1 MFKLKY
7 LLIFPILLILMGCS
21 GDDESAPELL
31 VTISASNE
39 EPEYNETFTI
49 SWESNASQCYAQST
63 TGSWLGD
70 VGTSGSR
77 DFLAKREGLA
87 NFGIQC
93 RTSINFAGATV
104 EVDVQK
110 DFIDYFDFNNAISFN
125 AGSLTF
131 NSDSK
136 VKVLDNSISDFN
148 LDFRLDLAVLIEDE
162 GSNNVGDSQYYIL
175 IFYGQDPST
184 ISEDNPYSFV
194 EINGDNCVAD
204 MLVRGDYNAD
214 NAPDLMTVS
223 SSPEESLGKRGIC
236 FFISSPDGLTLQDE
250 EYLVND
256 TALDLTNV
264 NVGSHVIYDLTVD
277 GIVDV
282 LLMGNGGTTDLPF
295 YVVSGDSGPTIQLT
309 NSIDILNPYN
319 RAQGCSEGFSFL
331 CDWITNDYQFRSSTL
346 ISADADGVL
355 DLIHSVSS
363 NNEGKYIL
371 YNTRSESIYFDFSQ
385 PVVDYVNRSISAPDG
400 YAMLIEPFDGNLDG
414 YPDLFSIERSDLTKT
429 YKFNIYEKVV
439 PDEGDDI
446 DISSTNNGDFI
457 EEFAF
462 GDNLNFASEI
472 LTFDTNFDG
481 LQEIFAPYTELPL
494 KTINSSSQKH
504 FLVYENTYTENE
516 DETFTQAWI
525 KQDFSDSLGLN
536 PDSVNN
542 SWIDIDADSD
552 IDAIL
557 LIPELND
564 DLSIKY
570 KFEIY
575 LNNSL

>member
-21 GDDESAPELL
+21 GDDESAPELV

-462 GDNLNFASEI
+462 GDYLNFASEI

-564 DLSIKY
+564 DLSIEY
-570 KFEIY
+570 KFKIY

>member
-7 LLIFPILLILMGCS
+7 LLIFPILFILMGCS
-21 GDDESAPELL
+21 GDDELAPELV

-104 EVDVQK
+104 EVNVQK
-110 DFIDYFDFNNAISFN
+110 DFIDYFDFNNATSFN

-184 ISEDNPYSFV
+184 ISEDDPYSFV

-204 MLVRGDYNAD
+204 MLIRGDYNAD

-236 FFISSPDGLTLQDE
+236 FLISSPDGLTLQDE

-256 TALDLTNV
+256 TVLDLTNV
-264 NVGSHVIYDLTVD
+264 NVGSHAIYDLTVD

-355 DLIHSVSS
+355 DLLHSVSS

-385 PVVDYVNRSISAPDG
+385 PVDDYVNRSISAPDG

>member
-7 LLIFPILLILMGCS
+7 LLIFPILLLLIGCS
-21 GDDESAPELL
+21 GDDESAPELE
-31 VTISASNE
+31 VTITASNE

-49 SWESNASQCYAQST
+49 SWDSNASQCYAQST

-93 RTSINFAGATV
+93 RTSINFATATV

-110 DFIDYFDFNNAISFN
+110 DFIDYFDFNNAISFD

-175 IFYGQDPST
+175 IFYGQNPST
-184 ISEDNPYSFV
+184 ISEDDPYSFV

-204 MLVRGDYNAD
+204 MLLRGDYNAD
-214 NAPDLMTVS
+214 NAPDLMAVS
-223 SSPEESLGKRGIC
+223 SSPEESIGKRGIC
-236 FFISSPDGLTLQDE
+236 FFISSPEGLILQDE
-250 EYLVND
+250 EYLVNE
-256 TALDLTNV
+256 TALDLANV
-264 NVGSHVIYDLTVD
+264 NVGSHVIYDLNAD
-277 GIVDV
+277 GFIDV

-295 YVVSGDSGPTIQLT
+295 YVVSSDAGPTIQLT
-309 NSIDILNPYN
+309 NSIDVLNPYN
-319 RAQGCSEGFSFL
+319 RAQGCNEGFSFL

-355 DLIHSVSS
+355 DLLHSVSS

-385 PVVDYVNRSISAPDG
+385 PVDDYVNRSISAPDG
-400 YAMLIEPFDGNLDG
+400 YAMFIEPFDGNLDG
-414 YPDLFSIERSDLTKT
+414 YPDLFSVERSDLTKT

-446 DISSTNNGDFI
+446 DISRTNNGDFI
-457 EEFAF
+457 EEFSF
-462 GDNLNFASEI
+462 GEGLDFASEI

-516 DETFTQAWI
+516 DETFIQAWI
-525 KQDFSDSLGLN
+525 EQNFSDSLGLN

-542 SWIDIDADSD
+542 SWFDIDSDND

>member
-21 GDDESAPELL
+21 GDDESAPELV

>member
-21 GDDESAPELL
+21 GDDESAPELV

-355 DLIHSVSS
+355 DLFHSVSS

-462 GDNLNFASEI
+462 GDYLNFASEI

>member
-21 GDDESAPELL
+21 GDDESAPELV

-110 DFIDYFDFNNAISFN
+110 DFIDYFDFNDAISFN

-131 NSDSK
+131 SSDSK

-184 ISEDNPYSFV
+184 ISDDNPYSFV

-214 NAPDLMTVS
+214 NAPDLMAVS
-223 SSPEESLGKRGIC
+223 GSPEESLGKRGIC

-256 TALDLTNV
+256 TVLDLTNV

-295 YVVSGDSGPTIQLT
+295 YVVSGDSGPSIQLT

-319 RAQGCSEGFSFL
+319 RAQGCSDGFSFL

-355 DLIHSVSS
+355 DLLHSVSS

-385 PVVDYVNRSISAPDG
+385 PIDDYVNRSISAPDG
-400 YAMLIEPFDGNLDG
+400 YAMLVEPFDGNLDG

-446 DISSTNNGDFI
+446 DISRTNNGDFI

-462 GDNLNFASEI
+462 GENLNFASEI

-536 PDSVNN
+536 PDSANN

-564 DLSIKY
+564 DLSIRY

>member
-21 GDDESAPELL
+21 GDDESAPDLV

-295 YVVSGDSGPTIQLT
+295 YVVSGDSGPAIQLT

-355 DLIHSVSS
+355 DLLHSVSS

-462 GDNLNFASEI
+462 GNNLNFASEI

-536 PDSVNN
+536 PDSINN

>member
-570 KFEIY
+570 KFKIY

>member
-21 GDDESAPELL
+21 GDDESAPELI

-570 KFEIY
+570 KFKIY

>member
-21 GDDESAPELL
+21 GDDESAPELI

-162 GSNNVGDSQYYIL
+162 GSNNVGDSKYYIL

>member
-21 GDDESAPELL
+21 GDDESAPELI

-162 GSNNVGDSQYYIL
+162 GSNNVGDSKYYIL

-564 DLSIKY
+564 DLSIEY
-570 KFEIY
+570 KFKIY

>member
-7 LLIFPILLILMGCS
+7 LLIFPILFILVGCS
-21 GDDESAPELL
+21 GDDELAPELV
-31 VTISASNE
+31 VTISTSNE

-104 EVDVQK
+104 EVNVQK
-110 DFIDYFDFNNAISFN
+110 DFIDYFDFNNATSFN

-184 ISEDNPYSFV
+184 ISEDDPYSFV

-204 MLVRGDYNAD
+204 MLIRGDYNAD

-236 FFISSPDGLTLQDE
+236 FLISSPDGLTLQDE
-250 EYLVND
+250 EYLVNE
-256 TALDLTNV
+256 TVLDLTNV

-355 DLIHSVSS
+355 DLLHSVSS

-385 PVVDYVNRSISAPDG
+385 PVDDYVNRSISAPDG

>member
-7 LLIFPILLILMGCS
+7 LLIFPILFILVGCS
-21 GDDESAPELL
+21 GDDELAPELV

-104 EVDVQK
+104 EVNVQK
-110 DFIDYFDFNNAISFN
+110 DFIDYFDFNNATSFN

-184 ISEDNPYSFV
+184 ISEDDPYSFV

-204 MLVRGDYNAD
+204 MLIRGDYNAD

-236 FFISSPDGLTLQDE
+236 FLISSPDGLTLQDE
-250 EYLVND
+250 EYLVNE
-256 TALDLTNV
+256 TVLDLTNV

-355 DLIHSVSS
+355 DLLHSVSS

-385 PVVDYVNRSISAPDG
+385 PVDDYVNRSISAPDG

>member
-21 GDDESAPELL
+21 GGDESAPELL

-570 KFEIY
+570 KFKIY

>member
-7 LLIFPILLILMGCS
+7 LLIFPILFILMGCS
-21 GDDESAPELL
+21 GDDELAPELV

-104 EVDVQK
+104 EVNVQK
-110 DFIDYFDFNNAISFN
+110 DFIDYFDFNNATSFN

-184 ISEDNPYSFV
+184 ISEDDPYSFV

-204 MLVRGDYNAD
+204 MLIRGDYNAD

-236 FFISSPDGLTLQDE
+236 FLISSPDGLTLQDE

-256 TALDLTNV
+256 TVLDLTNV

-355 DLIHSVSS
+355 DLLHSVSS

-385 PVVDYVNRSISAPDG
+385 PVDDYVNRSISAPDG

>member
-1 MFKLKY
+1 
-7 LLIFPILLILMGCS
+7 MGCS

>member
-1 MFKLKY
+1 
-7 LLIFPILLILMGCS
+7 
-21 GDDESAPELL
+21 
-31 VTISASNE
+31 
-39 EPEYNETFTI
+39 
-49 SWESNASQCYAQST
+49 
-63 TGSWLGD
+63 
-70 VGTSGSR
+70 
-77 DFLAKREGLA
+77 
-87 NFGIQC
+87 
-93 RTSINFAGATV
+93 
-104 EVDVQK
+104 
-110 DFIDYFDFNNAISFN
+110 
-125 AGSLTF
+125 
-131 NSDSK
+131 
-136 VKVLDNSISDFN
+136 
-148 LDFRLDLAVLIEDE
+148 
-162 GSNNVGDSQYYIL
+162 
-175 IFYGQDPST
+175 
-184 ISEDNPYSFV
+184 
-194 EINGDNCVAD
+194 
-204 MLVRGDYNAD
+204 
-214 NAPDLMTVS
+214 
-223 SSPEESLGKRGIC
+223 
-236 FFISSPDGLTLQDE
+236 
-250 EYLVND
+250 
-256 TALDLTNV
+256 
-264 NVGSHVIYDLTVD
+264 
-277 GIVDV
+277 
-282 LLMGNGGTTDLPF
+282 
-295 YVVSGDSGPTIQLT
+295 
-309 NSIDILNPYN
+309 
-319 RAQGCSEGFSFL
+319 
-331 CDWITNDYQFRSSTL
+331 
-346 ISADADGVL
+346 
-355 DLIHSVSS
+355 
-363 NNEGKYIL
+363 
-371 YNTRSESIYFDFSQ
+371 
-385 PVVDYVNRSISAPDG
+385 
-400 YAMLIEPFDGNLDG
+400 MLIEPFDGNLDG

-462 GDNLNFASEI
+462 GDYLNFASEI